1 MENNETAAKRH
12 KKRETYCFYAP
23 LPLGVVAVT
32 AVYRMKLILSS
43 LPLIV
48 GMSALAQEVV
58 VPSETAARE
67 TLRLSTDQSTLRFGG
82 LDLFPHAAGGVQY
95 DDNILISHADQL
107 TDVIWT
113 ISPGLT
119 LAGGDVGAY
128 LPGSVT
134 VEQLRNLLYY
144 SLVTDIRK
152 PGRFF
157 AVDYTPSFNF
167 YTDHSN
173 YDNTGQ
179 SVRLSG
185 GYSFSRLA
193 LGLDFDYDRAQVKNT
208 GAGTLTQNS
217 TYNASFRSRYDLSD
231 RTSLEVNGRYY
242 LLDYDNPI
250 YQGYTEVKNE
260 EWLNRQFADRLSLGV
275 GLAFGFVFP
284 NGSANQT
291 YEQLLARAVY
301 RLSGKLYFSSSLGV
315 ELREY
320 DSGQANTINPVVSLS
335 SIYQVRQGTTLN
347 LEGHRADS
355 PSFYA
360 GQNNTLLG
368 ATIGASQL
376 LFGRLS
382 TSASLGYNN
391 YEYTTTVP
399 GSSTSRADN
408 YFFGRLQFDYQF
420 NRHVSGSISYTY
432 YRDDSSSSAY
442 SYDNSMIGMQ
452 VTWRL

>member
-1 MENNETAAKRH
+1 
-12 KKRETYCFYAP
+12 
-23 LPLGVVAVT
+23 
-32 AVYRMKLILSS
+32 MKLILSS

-67 TLRLSTDQSTLRFGG
+67 ILRLSTDQSTLRFGG
-82 LDLFPHAAGGVQY
+82 LDFFPHAASQVQY
-95 DDNILISHADQL
+95 DDNIFISHADRL

-113 ISPGLT
+113 VSPGLT

-157 AVDYTPSFNF
+157 ALDYTPSFIF

-193 LGLDFDYDRAQVKNT
+193 LGLDFDYDRGQLKNN
-208 GAGTLTQNS
+208 GAGTLTENS
-217 TYNASFRSRYDLSD
+217 TYNAGSRSHYDLSD

-301 RLSGKLYFSSSLGV
+301 RLSGKLYFSSSVGV

-320 DSGQANTINPVVSLS
+320 DSGEANTINPVVSLS
-335 SIYQVRQGTTLN
+335 SIYQVRQGTTLT

-360 GQNNTLLG
+360 GQNTTVLG
-368 ATIGASQL
+368 ASIGASQL

-408 YFFGRLQFDYQF
+408 YFFGRLQFDYKF
-420 NRHVSGSISYTY
+420 NRYVSGSISYTY
-432 YRDDSSSSAY
+432 YRDDSSYSAY
-442 SYDNSMIGMQ
+442 SYDDNMIGMQ